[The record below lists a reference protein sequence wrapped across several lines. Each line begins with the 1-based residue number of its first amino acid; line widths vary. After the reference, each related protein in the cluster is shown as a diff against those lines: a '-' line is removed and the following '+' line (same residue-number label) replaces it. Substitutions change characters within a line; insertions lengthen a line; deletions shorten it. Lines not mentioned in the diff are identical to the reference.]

1 MLALAALVSLAPYDV
16 PCWLPALLERLAGYF
31 NAPQPI
37 KGVVTKAFADFK
49 RTHQVRV
56 RVRVRLGVS
65 PSLGLGLGY
74 PNPNPNPGRLESL
87 GFETAVFD
95 EAAQAGE
102 LATLVPLQHGARRV

>member
-49 RTHQVRV
+49 RTHQDNWASHRERFTAEQQDLISDLLVM
-56 RVRVRLGVS
+56 
-65 PSLGLGLGY
+65 PSFY
-74 PNPNPNPGRLESL
+74 
-87 GFETAVFD
+87 A
-95 EAAQAGE
+95 
-102 LATLVPLQHGARRV
+102 

>member
-49 RTHQVRV
+49 RTHQVRARLRL
-56 RVRVRLGVS
+56 RVRVS
-65 PSLGLGLGY
+65 PSLGLGLGF
-74 PNPNPNPGRLESL
+74 P
-87 GFETAVFD
+87 
-95 EAAQAGE
+95 
-102 LATLVPLQHGARRV
+102 